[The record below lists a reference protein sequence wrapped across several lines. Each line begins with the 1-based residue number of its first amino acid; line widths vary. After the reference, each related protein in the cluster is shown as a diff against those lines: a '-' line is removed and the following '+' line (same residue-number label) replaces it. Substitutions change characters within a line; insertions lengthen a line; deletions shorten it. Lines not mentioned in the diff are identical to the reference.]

1 MKGALIMEV
10 TKEQVDV
17 AQKEAELAY
26 QKLSLL
32 KDAYFKAETD
42 YIRKS
47 RCFQDLDHKLALIDG
62 RLKKIAPST
71 TKKTQKQPQ
80 LTLDQLK
87 AIAMK
92 LGFDLTTIEEPE
104 EEVDEETVNAIME
117 EEQ

>member
-1 MKGALIMEV
+1 MEV

-47 RCFQDLDHKLALIDG
+47 RCFQDLDHKLALTDG
-62 RLKKIAPST
+62 RLKKIAPSA

-104 EEVDEETVNAIME
+104 EENEEIVEALMQE
-117 EEQ
+117 EEESHEA